1 MNTLVKPLLETF
13 GTAGLIA
20 VIFAE
25 TGLLIGFFLP
35 GDSLLI
41 IAGVLAATHKKT
53 SSLPD
58 VKLNLAII
66 LVGCA
71 VAAIAGAQ
79 TGYLIGRKLG
89 PTLFR
94 RPDSKFFKH
103 ENVERA
109 QGYFER
115 FGPAKTI
122 VLARFVPVVRTF
134 ANVVAGVLQMDARSF
149 ALWNAIGGTVW
160 TVGMIMIGYSIGNI
174 AGIDKYLILVIGA
187 IIVIS
192 VIPVVLEVLK
202 ARRER
207 KASREAA

>member
-13 GTAGLIA
+13 QTAGLIA

-71 VAAIAGAQ
+71 VASVAGAQ